1 MSDRFFSKDINS
13 IHKVYHRFLKLFKND
28 KDDTW
33 RYYGYEFMTRVE
45 RWAKYYPDDVHIVK
59 CDDEGHSTSYI
70 VLIEHKSDKS
80 WFGITLV
87 NIPQNFGLPVS
98 MFFYD
103 HSTDDMIRILKSIRS
118 KTRKL
123 STD

>member
-1 MSDRFFSKDINS
+1 MSVSYFSKDINS
-13 IHKVYHRFLKLFKND
+13 IHKVYHRFLKIFKNEMD
-28 KDDTW
+28 GWK
-33 RYYGYEFMTRVE
+33 YYGDEFMTRVE

-70 VLIEHKSDKS
+70 ILIEHKSDKS

-87 NIPQNFGLPVS
+87 NIPQNFGSPVS

-103 HSTDDMIRILKSIRS
+103 HSTDDMIRILKSIRN
-118 KTRKL
+118 KTKKL
-123 STD
+123 STH

>member
-1 MSDRFFSKDINS
+1 MNRLFSKDIDA
-13 IHKVYHRFLKLFKND
+13 IHKVYHRFLKLFKSD
-28 KDDTW
+28 HDEWK
-33 RYYGYEFMTRVE
+33 YYGYEFMQRVE
-45 RWAKYYPDDVHIVK
+45 RWAKYYPNDVHVIQ
-59 CDDEGHSTSYI
+59 CDDEGHSSSII

-87 NIPQNFGLPVS
+87 MIPQNFGSSVS

-103 HSTDDMIRILKSIRS
+103 NSTKNMIKVLKSILT

-123 STD
+123 KQ